1 MKQTLKPTAIR
12 HRTRLMFTSKNG
24 PFIIVSGHDL
34 KDLEMLLEQSK
45 GKGINVYTHGEMLPC
60 HGYDGL
66 KKVSA
71 SYRQFRRCMARSAKA
86 V

>member
-1 MKQTLKPTAIR
+1 M
-12 HRTRLMFTSKNG
+12 
-24 PFIIVSGHDL
+24 SGHDL

-66 KKVSA
+66 KNILILSA
-71 SYRQFRRCMARSAKA
+71 ISAVHGKISKSSLTISP
-86 V
+86 VVFL